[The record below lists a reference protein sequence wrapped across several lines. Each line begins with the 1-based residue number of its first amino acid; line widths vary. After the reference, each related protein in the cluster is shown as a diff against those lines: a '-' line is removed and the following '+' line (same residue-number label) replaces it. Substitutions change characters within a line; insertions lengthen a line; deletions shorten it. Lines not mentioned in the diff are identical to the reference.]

1 MSRSID
7 SPDSPDSPKTGIFTL
22 PGLKWSW
29 EKTWHFPLGPLYHR
43 FDIKLGSQ
51 QEIFLS
57 LLYLIINCCTPQT
70 ETPVSNMGSQTWS
83 TLWRRMI
90 WITSIA
96 NKAESRRSAGQ
107 AFRLKCPLCRWWRRG
122 RAGAGWA
129 RNVDSPWVNFISHH
143 YGSVSGSPLVVRRS
157 LIVVSGLWV
166 KGRQGLFR
174 PS

>member
-1 MSRSID
+1 MVLIEDLTFSIG
-7 SPDSPDSPKTGIFTL
+7 TTL
-22 PGLKWSW
+22 PSVWYQIRQSAGN
-29 EKTWHFPLGPLYHR
+29 
-43 FDIKLGSQ
+43 
-51 QEIFLS
+51 LS
-57 LLYLIINCCTPQT
+57 LSPLFNHQLLYSSDRDPCFKYGL
-70 ETPVSNMGSQTWS
+70 SNMKH
-83 TLWRRMI
+83 TLEENDLNYFNCEW
-90 WITSIA
+90 A

>member
-7 SPDSPDSPKTGIFTL
+7 SPDSPDSPKTGLFTL

-83 TLWRRMI
+83 ALWRRMI

-96 NKAESRRSAGQ
+96 NEQIKRKA
-107 AFRLKCPLCRWWRRG
+107 
-122 RAGAGWA
+122 AGAPA
-129 RNVDSPWVNFISHH
+129 RHSDWNVLFVVGGGEAGREWVGRGMLIRHGLILSPFIMVLS
-143 YGSVSGSPLVVRRS
+143 LVV
-157 LIVVSGLWV
+157 LWLSAA
-166 KGRQGLFR
+166 R
-174 PS
+174 